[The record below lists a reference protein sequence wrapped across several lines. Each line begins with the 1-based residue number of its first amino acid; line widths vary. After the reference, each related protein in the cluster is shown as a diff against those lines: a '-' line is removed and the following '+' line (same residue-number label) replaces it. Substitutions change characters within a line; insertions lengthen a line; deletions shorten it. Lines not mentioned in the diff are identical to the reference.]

1 MIIIKLTLLSFLI
14 YALYVRGNNNLME
27 FLYLM
32 FLFLE
37 RGSKSCP
44 PSMDITG
51 LRVLTRNLQDILCFT
66 LVYLSKNVPLPN
78 VKLRQIQLL
87 MIFMYSESNL
97 SNALILLRFYYYTI
111 S

>member
-14 YALYVRGNNNLME
+14 YALHVRGNNNLME

-44 PSMDITG
+44 LSMDITG
-51 LRVLTRNLQDILCFT
+51 LRVLTRNLQHILCFT
-66 LVYLSKNVPLPN
+66 LVHLSKNVPLPD
-78 VKLRQIQLL
+78 VSLRQIQLL